1 MEGKP
6 VEGGFDELAHAF
18 LGALSHELRTP
29 LTSLLGY
36 AVTLKRIE
44 ETNAAI
50 SRSEKAT
57 MLDAMV
63 RKATELE
70 ALIGDLLDLDRMKTG
85 VTEALRKPVEL
96 RGLILRVAERLDS
109 GRDRVRVDSM
119 SCVMPLDPS
128 KVERIIE
135 VLLKNALRYAP
146 ERSHVAVRT
155 QVGNDGVTVCVE
167 DEGPGIPE
175 EVRLD
180 MFEPFRQ
187 APGVW
192 AHSPGAGIGLSLAQR
207 FAELHGGRVW
217 SEARAQGGTAFF
229 VFLPSQKAQGSAA

>member
-1 MEGKP
+1 MDGNQ
-6 VEGGFDELAHAF
+6 VQGGFDELAHAF

-44 ETNAAI
+44 ETNAHI
-50 SRSEKAT
+50 SAAEKAS

-70 ALIGDLLDLDRMKTG
+70 ALIGDLLDLDRMTTG
-85 VTEALRKPVEL
+85 VTQAMRKPVEI
-96 RGLILRVAERLDS
+96 RGLILRVTERLEAS
-109 GRDRVRVDSM
+109 RERVRVDSM

-128 KVERIIE
+128 KIERILEI
-135 VLLKNALRYAP
+135 LLKNAFRYAP
-146 ERSHVAVRT
+146 EGSHVAVSTRV
-155 QVGNDGVTVCVE
+155 QDEGVTICVE

-180 MFEPFRQ
+180 MFQPFRQ
-187 APGVW
+187 APGAW
-192 AHSPGAGIGLSLAQR
+192 SHSPGVGIGLSLAQR

-217 SEARAQGGTAFF
+217 AEERVQGGMAFF
-229 VFLPSQKAQGSAA
+229 VFLPSEGAQNSAA

>member
-1 MEGKP
+1 MGGKP

-44 ETNAAI
+44 ETNASIA
-50 SRSEKAT
+50 REEKAA

-63 RKATELE
+63 RKANELDS
-70 ALIGDLLDLDRMKTG
+70 LIGDLLDLDRMTTG
-85 VTEALRKPVEL
+85 VTQALRKPVEL
-96 RGLILRVAERLDS
+96 RGLILRVTERLEV

-128 KVERIIE
+128 KVERILEI
-135 VLLKNALRYAP
+135 LLKNAFRYAP
-146 ERSHVAVRT
+146 DGSQVAVVMRLA
-155 QVGNDGVTVCVE
+155 DEGVTICVE
-167 DEGPGIPE
+167 DEGPGIPD
-175 EVRLD
+175 EVRLEL
-180 MFEPFRQ
+180 FEPFRQ
-187 APGVW
+187 SPGEW
-192 AHSPGAGIGLSLAQR
+192 SHSPGVGIGLSLAQR

-217 SEARAQGGTAFF
+217 SEARSQGGSAFY
-229 VFLPSQKAQGSAA
+229 VFLPAEASSSAA